1 MKLIM
6 IDYTGFGAPNPVRH
20 AQNVLFF
27 AKNTRLMRSA
37 DFDALSLMTPDERA
51 EELSYIARTIPSCWE
66 FLHYTYVIE
75 DVTRAFT
82 HQLVRS
88 RTASFAQQTM
98 RVLPMEDFE
107 YLEPEGIEDFS
118 GEAVGGYWRNDPV
131 ALYRKAM
138 EQIDGAYKRL
148 LELGTNPEDARG
160 ILPTN
165 ILTNITMSANLRT
178 IVELVRKRSSPRVQ
192 GEYREFIE
200 QLQNAVQCVHPFTVD
215 FFGLDWAALNRE
227 LEFETADLPID
238 QRTRIAKL
246 FSKVTEGVSS

>member
-1 MKLIM
+1 
-6 IDYTGFGAPNPVRH
+6 
-20 AQNVLFF
+20 
-27 AKNTRLMRSA
+27 
-37 DFDALSLMTPDERA
+37 
-51 EELSYIARTIPSCWE
+51 
-66 FLHYTYVIE
+66 
-75 DVTRAFT
+75 
-82 HQLVRS
+82 
-88 RTASFAQQTM
+88 
-98 RVLPMEDFE
+98 
-107 YLEPEGIEDFS
+107 
-118 GEAVGGYWRNDPV
+118 
-131 ALYRKAM
+131 M

-148 LELGTNPEDARG
+148 LALGTKPEDARG